1 MNSRQN
7 SLTSISSLPETWIE
21 KLFDK
26 MLLDYGKKFIDQW
39 SGADTDKLIAH
50 WSRELAGYSGLEL
63 KRGYDALATR
73 DWPPSLPEFKKMC
86 RPPVDAMHA
95 YYEAMEGVIAREKG
109 EKGTWSHPAIYWAAV
124 RLAFDLKSL
133 TYSQVKDRW
142 EKAFSDE
149 MERGSWPDIPEASL
163 ALPAPGKADL
173 SKEKAAQLLN
183 DLGASDVLKPKT
195 DHKRWAKRIIEGAK
209 KPGHELSALQI
220 RSAKEALAERTA

>member
-1 MNSRQN
+1 MNSRLN
-7 SLTSISSLPETWIE
+7 SSTLTDALPETWIE

-73 DWPPSLPEFKKMC
+73 DWPPSLPEFKKLC
-86 RPPVDAMHA
+86 RPPVDSMHA
-95 YYEAMEGVIAREKG
+95 YYQAMEGVVAREKG
-109 EKGTWSHPAIYWAAV
+109 EKGNWSHPAIYWAAV

-133 TYSQVKDRW
+133 TYSQVRDRW
-142 EKAFSDE
+142 EKALADE
-149 MERGSWPDIPEASL
+149 MGKGSWPDIPEASL

-173 SKEKAAQLLN
+173 SREKAAQLLKQ
-183 DLGASDVLKPKT
+183 LGASDVLKPKT
-195 DHKRWAKRIIEGAK
+195 DHKRWAKRIVKEAE
-209 KPGHELSALQI
+209 KPTHGYSALQI
-220 RSAKEALAERTA
+220 RFAKEAQFDV

>member
-1 MNSRQN
+1 MTSSQI
-7 SLTSISSLPETWIE
+7 SSISTNALPESWIE

-26 MLLDYGKKFIDQW
+26 MLLDYGKKFVDQW
-39 SGADTDKLIAH
+39 AGPDPSKLIAH
-50 WSRELAGYSGLEL
+50 WSRELAGYSGPEL
-63 KRGYDALATR
+63 KRGHDALATR

-109 EKGTWSHPAIYWAAV
+109 EKGIWSHPAIYWAAV

-173 SKEKAAQLLN
+173 SREKATQLLN
-183 DLGASDVLKPKT
+183 ELGASDVLKPKT
-195 DHKRWAKRIIEGAK
+195 DHKRWAKRIVEGAK
-209 KPGHELSALQI
+209 KPGHGYSALQI
-220 RSAKEALAERTA
+220 RFATEALAAV